1 MAEYKLNKI
10 SYPKSIYPTVIDTT
24 FTQNAPPPP
33 IEDTVT
39 VSQFFQFYDTL
50 FYDIPVEG
58 DINSHTYLVQRS
70 GEYINI
76 KPNNED
82 IQILL
87 DEITSLQQENLVL
100 NQRIFELQ
108 TSGSITTA

>member
-1 MAEYKLNKI
+1 MADYQLNKTL
-10 SYPKSIYPTVIDTT
+10 YPRSIYENVIDTS
-24 FTQNAPPPP
+24 FTQNTPPPP
-33 IEDTVT
+33 LEDTINIE
-39 VSQFFQFYDTL
+39 QFFDLYNKL

-58 DINSHTYLVQRS
+58 DINSHTYLVETS

-76 KPNNED
+76 GNTNTD

-100 NQRIFELQ
+100 NQRILELEI
-108 TSGSITTA
+108 SGSTTI